1 MPPKEHSTRCE
12 QHRQSDTVVFCL
24 CVSRSE
30 SLMVQL
36 VSSNSWSVSSKRH
49 LKLTDTDRTR
59 KSFILDKL
67 KRFSKDDRAEIRLG
81 DLQES

>member
-1 MPPKEHSTRCE
+1 
-12 QHRQSDTVVFCL
+12 
-24 CVSRSE
+24 
-30 SLMVQL
+30 MVQL

-59 KSFILDKL
+59 KSFILEKL